1 MPPIPGGPADIFG
14 FTAVEASAEKLFDRI
29 GLRDMHP
36 PPVIPVSE
44 TPIPQTILAGR
55 IQGYAR
61 VHLPTP
67 TFHHCMR
74 VYHLGIAMKRY
85 AFPTWAFTDETYF
98 ITCMLHDIGTTENHL
113 RASRMSFELYGGF
126 IAMDLLQYPINEHA
140 STIIDPEKRVTA
152 SNALAESV
160 VEAIMRHQDIRD
172 TGKITALG
180 QLIQLATIF
189 DNIGGHE
196 QLLSPETVKDVIKHY
211 PRMQW
216 NNCFAATI
224 RKEISLKPWAHST
237 TLGADEF
244 PSRIENNPVGLKFES
259 LEKSV
264 DEEGGIAGE
273 VKGTDDK

>member
-1 MPPIPGGPADIFG
+1 MPPIPGGTADIFG
-14 FTAVEASAEKLFDRI
+14 FTAVEASAEKLFDQI
-29 GLRDMHP
+29 GLRDMPP
-36 PPVIPVSE
+36 PPVIPVSA

-55 IQGYAR
+55 IQGYAK

-74 VYHLGIAMKRY
+74 VYHFGIAMKRY
-85 AFPTWAFTDETYF
+85 AFPTWAFSDETYF
-98 ITCMLHDIGTTENHL
+98 ITCMLHDIGTTEDHL

-196 QLLSPETVKDVIKHY
+196 QLLSPETVKDVIKNY

-237 TLGADEF
+237 TLGTDEF

-259 LEKSV
+259 LEESV
-264 DEEGGIAGE
+264 DEEDGTVVEA
-273 VKGTDDK
+273 KGTDDK